1 MKTFNV
7 KIPFSGFYYSI
18 HGAHIDNVLNLE
30 IEDGGITNFD
40 DIDFTLVH
48 QLYAQHYAREFCEA
62 VGLPEPVGVSL
73 ISPREYNFST
83 DSIICTIDADA
94 LRKLL
99 DTHVSWPDFRIL
111 VRQEC
116 TSRSG
121 FISFTPS
128 DLDAWGDCE
137 TWETAQWELALR
149 VAIECVT
156 GDDFSVWES
165 ESMEYAI
172 GNGCIDN
179 WIYSSIREGVNRGL

>member
-18 HGAHIDNVLNLE
+18 HDAHIDNVMDME
-30 IEDGGITNFD
+30 IENGGITNFD
-40 DIDFTLVH
+40 DIDFSQVH
-48 QLYAQHYAREFCEA
+48 QLYARYYAREFCEA
-62 VGLPEPVGVSL
+62 VGLPKPVGVSL

-83 DSIICTIDADA
+83 DKIICAIDADA

-128 DLDAWGDCE
+128 DLDEWGDCE
-137 TWETAQWELALR
+137 TWGAAQWELALR

-156 GDDFSVWES
+156 DDDFNAWES
-165 ESMEYAI
+165 DSMESTI
-172 GNGCIDN
+172 CNGQIEN
-179 WIYSSIREGVNRGL
+179 WIYSSIREGVKA